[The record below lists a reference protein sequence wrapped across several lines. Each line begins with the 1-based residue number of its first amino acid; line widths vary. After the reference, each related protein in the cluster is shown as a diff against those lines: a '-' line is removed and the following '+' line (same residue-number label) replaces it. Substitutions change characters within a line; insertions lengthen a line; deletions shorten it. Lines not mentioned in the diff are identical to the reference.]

1 MKNIWKIDICLIK
14 NNLIISKYNV
24 IIIILNWKV
33 KDMYLIAVYR
43 ENWEISTEKNALD
56 RNLS

>member
-1 MKNIWKIDICLIK
+1 M
-14 NNLIISKYNV
+14 
-24 IIIILNWKV
+24 IIIIHVLNWKV
-33 KDMYLIAVYR
+33 KDMYLIAVFR